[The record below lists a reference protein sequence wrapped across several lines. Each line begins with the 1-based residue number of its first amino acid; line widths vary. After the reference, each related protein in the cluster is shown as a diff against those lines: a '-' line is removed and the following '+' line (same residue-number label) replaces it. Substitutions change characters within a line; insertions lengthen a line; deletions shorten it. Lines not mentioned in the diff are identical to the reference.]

1 MITLNT
7 ITEAIAKNKRK
18 LNKENITIMKVL
30 LLADVK
36 GQGKKDQ
43 IVEVSDG
50 YARNFL
56 FPKKLAV
63 VADAK
68 VMSETKS
75 KEEAKQFRLKE
86 EKAAAKALCERLA
99 GLTVTIKAT
108 SGADGRLYGSVTAKD
123 IAEKLM
129 EQHKIEID
137 KRKLVLGE
145 NIKTYGTYE
154 IDVKVY
160 PEISGKLKVKV
171 TE

>member
-1 MITLNT
+1 
-7 ITEAIAKNKRK
+7 
-18 LNKENITIMKVL
+18 MKVL

-68 VMSETKS
+68 VMSENKS
-75 KEEAKQFRLKE
+75 KEEAKQFKLKE
-86 EKAAAKALCERLA
+86 EKAAAKALCEKLA
-99 GLTVTIKAT
+99 TLTVTVKAT
-108 SGADGRLYGSVTAKD
+108 AGADGRLYGSVTAKD
-123 IAEKLM
+123 IAENLM
-129 EQHKIEID
+129 QQYKIEID
-137 KRKLVLGE
+137 KRKLVLAE
-145 NIKTYGTYE
+145 NIKTFGTYE

>member
-1 MITLNT
+1 
-7 ITEAIAKNKRK
+7 
-18 LNKENITIMKVL
+18 MKVL

-68 VMSETKS
+68 VLSETKS
-75 KEEAKQFRLKE
+75 KEEAKQYKLRE
-86 EKAAAKALCERLA
+86 EKTAAKALADKLA
-99 GLTVTIKAT
+99 ALTVHITAY
-108 SGADGRLYGSVTAKD
+108 SGGDGRLYGSITSKD
-123 IAEKLM
+123 IAEKLKQ
-129 EQHKIEID
+129 EHKIEID
-137 KRKLVLGE
+137 KRKLVLKE

-154 IDVKVY
+154 IEVKVY
-160 PEISGKLKVKV
+160 PEISGKLKVSVSEGK
-171 TE
+171 

>member
-1 MITLNT
+1 
-7 ITEAIAKNKRK
+7 
-18 LNKENITIMKVL
+18 MKVL

-68 VMSETKS
+68 VMSESKS
-75 KEEAKQFRLKE
+75 KEEARQFKLKE
-86 EKAAAKALCERLA
+86 EKAAAKALADKLST
-99 GLTVTIKAT
+99 LTVKITAS
-108 SGADGRLYGSVTAKD
+108 SGGDGRLYGSITSKD
-123 IAEKLM
+123 IAEKLK

-137 KRKLVLGE
+137 KRKLVLQD
-145 NIKTYGTYE
+145 NIKSYGTYE
-154 IDVKVY
+154 VEVKVY
-160 PEISGKLKVKV
+160 PEISGKLKVTVSEGK
-171 TE
+171 